1 MFSREQALRI
11 FLKARP
17 SDFSKARWRA
27 VCRQMLKNGLG
38 DYCSFR
44 VFVKGKYRETVEAKS
59 ELRALLWAMTKYREE
74 VEDVIVDIWVNEV
87 H

>member
-1 MFSREQALRI
+1 
-11 FLKARP
+11 
-17 SDFSKARWRA
+17 
-27 VCRQMLKNGLG
+27 MLKNGLG